1 MIRRVSRDW
10 KPATIVA
17 LAGVMA
23 AFVACG
29 GSSEPAPEAAPQ
41 ASAASSAPAAEAV
54 PAAAPASLG
63 DLFPPGDGRDAV
75 LQNCSG
81 CHSVACA
88 VIGQRTK
95 DRWDGLKISHNDR
108 VPDPDLSAAFSYL
121 KAHFDDT
128 KPEPKV
134 PPDFM
139 AGGCTPPA

>member
-1 MIRRVSRDW
+1 MMRRSMQEW
-10 KPATIVA
+10 WQPAVLVGMLVTV
-17 LAGVMA
+17 
-23 AFVACG
+23 VACG
-29 GSSEPAPEAAPQ
+29 GSSEPAHEAAPQ
-41 ASAASSAPAAEAV
+41 ASTSAASTPQAT
-54 PAAAPASLG
+54 AAASTPTPANVG
-63 DLFPPGDGRDAV
+63 DLFPAGEGRDAV
-75 LQNCSG
+75 LGNCSS
-81 CHSVACA
+81 CHSVACT

-95 DRWDGLKISHNDR
+95 DRWDGLKESHTDR